1 MGCGDELFEWFET
14 NKITWVTILASIAAL
29 QVMCIGIAIYILSR
43 IKRLKKL
50 RYEEKKNNSKCE
62 KKYWKKKLRFFKL
75 VNFLIFAGIR
85 EQLPKNDYMTLL
97 QTPAVIMITATEFKS
112 KTKKEKKTNE
122 KKLVTWN

>member
-1 MGCGDELFEWFET
+1 MKKKKL
-14 NKITWVTILASIAAL
+14 
-29 QVMCIGIAIYILSR
+29 ILSA
-43 IKRLKKL
+43 
-50 RYEEKKNNSKCE
+50 
-62 KKYWKKKLRFFKL
+62 KKKLRFFKL
-75 VNFLIFAGIR
+75 VNFFIFAGIR

>member
-50 RYEEKKNNSKCE
+50 RYEEKKLILSA
-62 KKYWKKKLRFFKL
+62 KKKNWKKLRFFKL
-75 VNFLIFAGIR
+75 VNFFIFAGIR